1 MRIIIITITTIII
14 ISMEEVKHFLEVE
27 INFLIVKAK
36 I

>member
-14 ISMEEVKHFLEVE
+14 IAMEEVKLFLEVE
-27 INFLIVKAK
+27 INSLIVKAK

>member
-14 ISMEEVKHFLEVE
+14 ISMEEVKLLVEVE
-27 INFLIVKAK
+27 INFLIAKAK